1 MTCSGLWAVIIL
13 NEYLVVSY
21 IETLISTLSHF
32 WAAICWSVVR
42 TSLVFKLCTIF
53 RTFHKLK
60 HYLHFTLFNIVIYEK
75 FSWNYYLLFQL
86 FFGRW
91 IVQVWSASYTFY
103 FRHLGSM
110 ETVAIGSYLV
120 VANLERP
127 VSTLSHFFSFFF
139 VVCKFKDLYN
149 YASHFGYARSFGQY
163 FTWVFL
169 VNSEGVLFAA
179 FLLWRKLA

>member
-91 IVQVWSASYTFY
+91 IVQVWSASYRFY

-139 VVCKFKDLYN
+139 VVCKFKELYN

>member
-1 MTCSGLWAVIIL
+1 MIIL

-91 IVQVWSASYTFY
+91 IVQAWSASYTFY
-103 FRHLGSM
+103 FRHLRSM
-110 ETVAIGSYLV
+110 DTVAIGSYLV

-127 VSTLSHFFSFFF
+127 VSTLSHFFSFFLWF
-139 VVCKFKDLYN
+139 
-149 YASHFGYARSFGQY
+149 
-163 FTWVFL
+163 
-169 VNSEGVLFAA
+169 VNSRNYIIIHLILDMPEVLDNI
-179 FLLWRKLA
+179 LLECF

>member
-1 MTCSGLWAVIIL
+1 MIIL

-75 FSWNYYLLFQL
+75 FSSNYYVLFQL

-139 VVCKFKDLYN
+139 VVCKFK
-149 YASHFGYARSFGQY
+149 
-163 FTWVFL
+163 
-169 VNSEGVLFAA
+169 E
-179 FLLWRKLA
+179 

>member
-103 FRHLGSM
+103 FRHLGSI

-139 VVCKFKDLYN
+139 VVCKFKELYN